1 MSQPTNT
8 KTPTPSN
15 PSSLKPRYEI
25 RKLEPKHIPWATAI
39 LAHSHAFHSSVWQ
52 YIWPDRVLGR
62 WALKGASQMEYLVE
76 HQVNS
81 GLSYGV
87 FDTEYKFKTKE
98 AEEVG
103 GKLFWDANEPEEASV
118 EQTQGRRA
126 EGMRL
131 LQQMD
136 FPLVSIALSYDGF
149 NGLDPARMGPL
160 LKLWPEFTVLYGTLE
175 KRDPRGPSEWKPT
188 APRQV
193 LMRNATSTRHDY
205 EGEKIASGAARWLRR
220 EAKLMGFRGIQIE
233 CMANAVTYLWS
244 DGVEEPFKGR
254 VISEFETETLEIEN
268 GDKPFGLAK
277 QRVTKC
283 WVDL

>member
-1 MSQPTNT
+1 
-8 KTPTPSN
+8 
-15 PSSLKPRYEI
+15 
-25 RKLEPKHIPWATAI
+25 
-39 LAHSHAFHSSVWQ
+39 
-52 YIWPDRVLGR
+52 
-62 WALKGASQMEYLVE
+62 MEYLVE

-87 FDTEYKFKTKE
+87 FDTEYEFKTKE

-103 GKLFWDANEPEEASV
+103 GKLFWDVDEPEEASV
-118 EQTQGRRA
+118 EQTQGRKA

-131 LQQMD
+131 LRQMD
-136 FPLVSIALSYDGF
+136 FPLVSIALSYDDF

-160 LKLWPEFTVLYGTLE
+160 FESLPEFGLLFGTLE
-175 KRDPRGPSEWKPT
+175 KRDPRDPSKWKAT
-188 APRQV
+188 APGQV
-193 LMRNATSTRHDY
+193 LKRNATSTRHDY

-233 CMANAVTYLWS
+233 CIADAVTHLWS

-254 VISEFETETLEIEN
+254 VISEFDTETFEDEN

-277 QRVTKC
+277 QRCTKC